1 MPQITRNG
9 RAVGIRE
16 DRSIGE
22 LFSQLTHDLGVLVR
36 QEAELAK
43 TEMSSKVSRFS
54 TNAVALA
61 AGGVV
66 AFVGALALISA
77 LILGLAEV
85 GIAPWLSALIV
96 GALLAFA
103 GFMMIQK
110 GRARLREVNLKPKR
124 TIESLKDDVQWAKE
138 LRP

>member
-1 MPQITRNG
+1 MPQIT
-9 RAVGIRE
+9 RE

-43 TEMSSKVSRFS
+43 TEMTAKVSRMGGHAAS
-54 TNAVALA
+54 LA
-61 AGGVV
+61 TGGVV
-66 AFVGALALISA
+66 AFVGAQALVAA
-77 LILGLAEV
+77 LILGLAEI
-85 GIAPWLSALIV
+85 GIAAWLSALIV
-96 GALLAFA
+96 GALLAVM

-110 GRARLREVNLKPKR
+110 GRARLREVNLKPRR
-124 TIESLKDDVQWAKE
+124 TIETLTDDVQWAKE

>member
-1 MPQITRNG
+1 MPQIT
-9 RAVGIRE
+9 RE

-43 TEMSSKVSRFS
+43 TEMTSKVSRMGGHAAS
-54 TNAVALA
+54 LA
-61 AGGVV
+61 TGGIV
-66 AFVGALALISA
+66 AFVGAQALVA
-77 LILGLAEV
+77 AVILVLAEL
-85 GIAPWLSALIV
+85 GIAAWLSALIV
-96 GALLAFA
+96 GAVLAIA

-110 GRARLREVNLKPKR
+110 GRARLKEVNLKPKR
-124 TIESLKDDVQWAKE
+124 TIETLKDDVQWAKE

>member
-1 MPQITRNG
+1 MPQIT
-9 RAVGIRE
+9 RE

-43 TEMSSKVSRFS
+43 TEMTTKVSRMGGHAAS
-54 TNAVALA
+54 LA
-61 AGGVV
+61 TGGII
-66 AFVGALALISA
+66 AFVGAQALVAA
-77 LILGLAEV
+77 LILGLAEI

-96 GALLAFA
+96 GAVLAVA

-110 GRARLREVNLKPKR
+110 GRARLKEVNLKPKR
-124 TIESLKDDVQWAKE
+124 TIETLKDDVQWAKE

>member
-1 MPQITRNG
+1 MPQIT
-9 RAVGIRE
+9 RE

-43 TEMSSKVSRFS
+43 TEMTTKVSRLS
-54 TNAVALA
+54 GHAAALA
-61 AGGVV
+61 TGGIV
-66 AFVGALALISA
+66 AFVGALALVAA
-77 LILGLAEV
+77 LILGLAEI

-96 GALLAFA
+96 GALLAIA
-103 GFMMIQK
+103 GYTMIQK
-110 GRARLREVNLKPKR
+110 GRARLKDVNLKPKR

>member
-1 MPQITRNG
+1 MPQIT
-9 RAVGIRE
+9 RE

-43 TEMSSKVSRFS
+43 TEMTTKVSRMGGHAAS
-54 TNAVALA
+54 LA
-61 AGGVV
+61 TGGIV
-66 AFVGALALISA
+66 AFVGAQALVA
-77 LILGLAEV
+77 AVILVLAEIGV
-85 GIAPWLSALIV
+85 AAWLAALIV
-96 GALLAFA
+96 GALLAVV

-110 GRARLREVNLKPKR
+110 GRARLKEVNLKPKR
-124 TIESLKDDVQWAKE
+124 TIETLKDDVQWAKE

>member
-1 MPQITRNG
+1 MPQIT
-9 RAVGIRE
+9 RE

-43 TEMSSKVSRFS
+43 TEMTSKVSRMGGHAAS
-54 TNAVALA
+54 LA
-61 AGGVV
+61 TGGIV
-66 AFVGALALISA
+66 AFVGAQALVA
-77 LILGLAEV
+77 AVILVLTEI
-85 GIAPWLSALIV
+85 GIAAWLAALIV
-96 GALLAFA
+96 GALLAIL

-110 GRARLREVNLKPKR
+110 GRARLKEVNLKPKR
-124 TIESLKDDVQWAKE
+124 TIETLKDDVQWAKE

>member
-1 MPQITRNG
+1 MPQIT
-9 RAVGIRE
+9 RE

-43 TEMSSKVSRFS
+43 TEMTAKVSRMGGHAAS
-54 TNAVALA
+54 LA
-61 AGGVV
+61 TGGVV
-66 AFVGALALISA
+66 AFVGAQALVAA
-77 LILGLAEV
+77 LILGLAEI
-85 GIAPWLSALIV
+85 GIAAWLSALIV
-96 GALLAFA
+96 GALLAVM

-110 GRARLREVNLKPKR
+110 GRARLREVNLKPRR
-124 TIESLKDDVQWAKE
+124 TIETLKDDVQWAKE

>member
-1 MPQITRNG
+1 MPQIT
-9 RAVGIRE
+9 RE

-22 LFSQLTHDLGVLVR
+22 LFSQLSHDLGVLVR

-43 TEMSSKVSRFS
+43 TEMSAKLTRLGGNVASL
-54 TNAVALA
+54 AV
-61 AGGVV
+61 GGVV
-66 AFVGALALISA
+66 AFVGAQALVAAI
-77 LILGLAEV
+77 ILVLAEI

-96 GALLAFA
+96 GALLAIA
-103 GFMMIQK
+103 GFMMVQK
-110 GRARLREVNLKPKR
+110 ARAAMKDVNLKPKR